1 MAARRAT
8 IGTMD
13 DADGAG
19 SGRWTGQGMRYLVS
33 GAAQFVLDWCVFAA
47 LHALTGAI
55 VAPNVAGRV
64 AGALLGFAI
73 NSRWT
78 FGGAPLL
85 HAPRW
90 RRFMVFWLAQT
101 VASTLLLRA
110 AAHALPAGAVY
121 VAKPAVEVLMAV
133 LGFVAWRAWIRHA
146 R

>member
-8 IGTMD
+8 IGAMD

-19 SGRWTGQGMRYLVS
+19 PGRWSGQGLRYLLA
-33 GAAQFVLDWCVFAA
+33 GAAQFALDWCVFAA

-55 VAPNVAGRV
+55 AAPNVAGRV
-64 AGALLGFAI
+64 AGALLGFAL

-85 HAPRW
+85 HGPRF
-90 RRFMVFWLAQT
+90 RRFIVFWLAQT
-101 VASTLLLRA
+101 AASTLLLGA
-110 AAHALPAGAVY
+110 AAAALPAGAVY
-121 VAKPAVEVLMAV
+121 LAKPAIEVLMAV
-133 LGFVAWRAWIRHA
+133 LGFAAWRAWIRHA